1 MHPKTTNAASGV
13 GARNGAEIGGH
24 LETTS
29 VRNTAKR
36 APLASHLV
44 ALIDREG
51 RVTGVF
57 AGRTAARSF
66 LQGGW
71 A

>member
-1 MHPKTTNAASGV
+1 MPESRARPTSRHPPSRIRSPQKAT
-13 GARNGAEIGGH
+13 
-24 LETTS
+24 L
-29 VRNTAKR
+29 
-36 APLASHLV
+36 PLIAV
-44 ALIDREG
+44 IDREG

-57 AGRTAARSF
+57 AGRTAARNF